1 MICSTIV
8 IPNYNGI
15 KYMEKCLLS
24 LAGEPADIIVVD
36 NGSADGSR
44 EVVEQK
50 FPEVRCIAW
59 KENRGFCEAVNAGI
73 RESKTPYVIL
83 LNNDTEVEKGFVRAL
98 EHALD
103 RDDRI
108 FSGAAQMRNLHHRE
122 LIDDA
127 GDYYCALGWAFAR
140 GKDRPVDGYQ
150 KTCEVFAACG
160 GACIYRKGVLDRI
173 GCLDE
178 NHFAYL
184 EDVDLG
190 YRAKIHGYRN
200 CYVPEAVVYHAGSGS
215 TGSRHNKF
223 KVDLTSKNSIYLIY
237 KNMPFL
243 QIVLNLPFLI
253 PGFLIKAA
261 FFTAKGMGAT
271 YLRGLLKGVALC
283 NSRQGRAHKVHFRM
297 KNLPAYLRIQWE
309 LWRNMIYRV
318 YQPER

>member
-1 MICSTIV
+1 MNRSTIV

-24 LAGEPADIIVVD
+24 LTGEPADIIVVD
-36 NGSADGSR
+36 NGSVDGSR

-103 RDDRI
+103 GDDGL

-140 GKDRPVDGYQ
+140 GKDRPADSYQ
-150 KTCEVFAACG
+150 KTCEIFAACG
-160 GACIYRKGVLDRI
+160 GACIYRKEILDRI

-200 CYVPEAVVYHAGSGS
+200 YYVPEAVVYHAGSGS

-237 KNMPFL
+237 KNMPLL

-253 PGFLIKAA
+253 PGFLIKTA
-261 FFTAKGMGAT
+261 FFAAKGMGVT
-271 YLRGLLKGVALC
+271 YLRGLLKGIALC
-283 NSRQGRAHKVHFRM
+283 SSRQGRAHKVHFHM
-297 KNLPAYLRIQWE
+297 KNLPAYVRIQWE
-309 LWRNMIYRV
+309 LWRNMIYRI
-318 YQPER
+318 YQPGQ

>member
-36 NGSADGSR
+36 NGSVDGSR

-98 EHALD
+98 EHVLD
-103 RDDRI
+103 RDDGV

-140 GKDRPVDGYQ
+140 GKDRPADSYQ

-160 GACIYRKGVLDRI
+160 GACIYRKEVLDRI

-200 CYVPEAVVYHAGSGS
+200 YYVPEAVVYHAGSGS

-283 NSRQGRAHKVHFRM
+283 NSRKGRAHKVHFRM
-297 KNLPAYLRIQWE
+297 ENLPAYQRIQWE

-318 YQPER
+318 CQPGR

>member
-1 MICSTIV
+1 MNRSTIV

-36 NGSADGSR
+36 NGSVDGSR

-103 RDDRI
+103 RDDRL

-140 GKDRPVDGYQ
+140 GKDRPVDSYQ
-150 KTCEVFAACG
+150 KTCEIFAACG
-160 GACIYRKGVLDRI
+160 GACIYRRRFL
-173 GCLDE
+173 
-178 NHFAYL
+178 
-184 EDVDLG
+184 
-190 YRAKIHGYRN
+190 
-200 CYVPEAVVYHAGSGS
+200 
-215 TGSRHNKF
+215 TGS
-223 KVDLTSKNSIYLIY
+223 DALTRIILLIWRMLIWGTGR
-237 KNMPFL
+237 KSTD
-243 QIVLNLPFLI
+243 IV
-253 PGFLIKAA
+253 
-261 FFTAKGMGAT
+261 TAMYRRRWST
-271 YLRGLLKGVALC
+271 TPEV
-283 NSRQGRAHKVHFRM
+283 V
-297 KNLPAYLRIQWE
+297 LPAQDTI
-309 LWRNMIYRV
+309 NSKSI
-318 YQPER
+318 